1 MSNRIKLLG
10 LTAIAAL
17 TAAIVWS
24 SASGPS
30 LPAPSLDPS
39 ASRPSPTA
47 ALPEEPKTAT
57 YLDQVLGGTAPGS
70 PTGDRAQ
77 SKLWIA
83 SGAWWAAMVDPR
95 SLQYHI
101 FELVD
106 GGKSWRDTGTLIDE
120 RRSAQP
126 DSLWDGSHLF
136 IVSAAPSRT
145 ASGAARLIRYSFDEK
160 NRRFTLDRNFPIP
173 ITPTGVDSMVL
184 AQDTTGKLWT
194 TYIADDGQVTVNRT
208 LGDDLHWGSPFA
220 LPAPGSLVTADD
232 VASVV
237 AFGPGRIGV
246 MWGSR
251 STGSYYLASHLDGD
265 PDDAW
270 AAPEI
275 AIQARGMANDQ
286 LKVVAAAD
294 GRLFAAVT
302 TALDDDPASPST
314 APQVLLLARATA
326 GTWSSVLVSQLR
338 DQNAAPLVAVD
349 DTSGIVY
356 VMATTPKRGGAI
368 NFKRSRVDGPSFATG
383 AGSPLIAD
391 AGAPLTS
398 RATSSKGGVNPET
411 GLVVLAYD
419 PATSRYLHGI
429 VELGGGVAAGPV
441 PPAGTVTGAQLVFR
455 DDFDPWKV
463 GSTPNIGWE
472 LRATDPVGS
481 FTVQTLPKK
490 TNKMGSLVAKVPG
503 KDVRACKSFP
513 SVTTGDLTVDVR
525 VRLTRTG
532 PSDAVLTEVR
542 GEGVEA
548 ATVRFGRNGTFAYF
562 SGPTKIRTLVPVRAG
577 VWYRSIVVVHL
588 TTHTYDWTLLN
599 GARRRLIAVQNVA
612 WRDATSLPMDKVC
625 LRSPTGG
632 PRIGLRWDEI
642 SVIR

>member
-10 LTAIAAL
+10 LAAIGVL
-17 TAAIVWS
+17 TAAIVWNS
-24 SASGPS
+24 MSGPA
-30 LPAPSLDPS
+30 LPAPSVDPL
-39 ASRPSPTA
+39 ASRPSPRA
-47 ALPEEPKTAT
+47 ALPDEPTTAT

-83 SGAWWAAMVDPR
+83 AGAWWAAMVDPK

-126 DSLWDGSHLF
+126 DCLWDGSHLF
-136 IVSAAPSRT
+136 IVSAAPSKT
-145 ASGAARLIRYSFDEK
+145 ASGAARLTRYSFDEK
-160 NRRFTLDRNFPIP
+160 NRRFAIDRNFPIP
-173 ITPTGVDSMVL
+173 ITATGVDSMVL
-184 AQDTTGKLWT
+184 AQDSTGELWT
-194 TYIADDGQVTVNRT
+194 TYVADDGQVTINRT

-220 LPAPGSLVTADD
+220 LPAADSLVTADD
-232 VASVV
+232 VAGIV

-251 STGSYYLASHLDGD
+251 SAGAYYLASHLDGD

-275 AIQARGMANDQ
+275 AIRARGMANDQ
-286 LKVVAAAD
+286 LKVVAAGD
-294 GRLFAAVT
+294 GRVYAVVT
-302 TALDDDPASPST
+302 TALSDDPASPST
-314 APQVLLLARATA
+314 APQVLLLARATD
-326 GTWSSVLVSQLR
+326 GTWSNVLVSQIR
-338 DQNAAPLVAVD
+338 DQNAAPLIAVD

-356 VMATTPKRGGAI
+356 VMATTPKKGGAI
-368 NFKRSRVDGPSFATG
+368 NFKRSRTDGPSFATG

-391 AGAPLTS
+391 PVAPLTS
-398 RATSSKGGVNPET
+398 RGTSTKGGVSPET

-419 PATSRYLHGI
+419 PASSRYVHGI
-429 VELGGGVAAGPV
+429 VDLGSGVAAGPP
-441 PPAGTVTGAQLVFR
+441 PPAGVAPPQLVFR

-472 LRATDPVGS
+472 LRATDPVRA
-481 FTVQTLPKK
+481 FTVRAQPNG
-490 TNKMGSLVAKVPG
+490 TNKSGSLVARVAG

-513 SVTTGDLTVDVR
+513 TVTTGDLTVDVR

-548 ATVRFGRNGTFAYF
+548 ATVRFGQNGMFAYF
-562 SGPTKIRTLVPVRAG
+562 SGQTKIRTLVPVRAG
-577 VWYRSIVVVHL
+577 VWYRSTVVVHL
-588 TTHTYDWTLLN
+588 NTHTYDWTLLKM
-599 GARRRLIAVQNVA
+599 GRRQLIAVRNVP

-625 LRSPTGG
+625 LRTPTGG
-632 PRIGLRWDEI
+632 PGIVLNWDDI